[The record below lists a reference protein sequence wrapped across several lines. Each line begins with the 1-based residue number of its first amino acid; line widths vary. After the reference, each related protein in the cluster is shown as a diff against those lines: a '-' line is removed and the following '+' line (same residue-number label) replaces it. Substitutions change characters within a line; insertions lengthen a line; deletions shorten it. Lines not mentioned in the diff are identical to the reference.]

1 MTEKECLRYD
11 LLKATRY
18 NVDEARAC
26 YNFIKENENP
36 VVEPAVA
43 TKPNG
48 IYVIYTDGHAE
59 PFTGSNSKEGVQY
72 IGVAFEGKSFAVA
85 LQDIENVVLLPE
97 DGEAGDRERMRR
109 ECDAIYDYNSFGNT
123 AALCEDNPNLRSIL
137 GENMAIPAL
146 GILNIMAH
154 FKQEINEALAYVG
167 GAKFTDTWYWSST
180 EYYQFFAW
188 YVNFSNGF
196 TSGTYKSFAYAVRA
210 VAAF

>member
-26 YNFIKENENP
+26 YNFIKENETP
-36 VVEPAVA
+36 VAEPTTA

-48 IYVIYTDGHAE
+48 IYVIYADGHAE
-59 PFTGSNSKEGVQY
+59 PFTGSNRKEGVQY

-97 DGEAGDRERMRR
+97 DEEAGDRERMRR

-123 AALCEDNPNLRSIL
+123 AALCDDNPNLRSIL

-154 FKQEINEALAYVG
+154 FKQELNKALAYVG
-167 GAKFTDTWYWSST
+167 GAELTDNWYWSST
-180 EYYQFFAW
+180 EFSQNLAW
-188 YVNFSNGF
+188 YVSFSNG
-196 TSGTYKSFAYAVRA
+196 GTYNYTKYGAFAVRA

>member
-26 YNFIKENENP
+26 YNFIKENETP
-36 VVEPAVA
+36 VAEPTTA

-48 IYVIYTDGHAE
+48 IYVIYADGHAE
-59 PFTGSNSKEGVQY
+59 PFTGSNRKEGVQY

-97 DGEAGDRERMRR
+97 DEEAGDRERMRR

-123 AALCEDNPNLRSIL
+123 AALCDDNPNLRSIL

-154 FKQEINEALAYVG
+154 FKQELNKALAYVG
-167 GAKFTDTWYWSST
+167 GAELTDNWYWSST
-180 EYYQFFAW
+180 EYNQNYAW
-188 YVNFSNGF
+188 IVNFSYGN
-196 TSGTYKSFAYAVRA
+196 TYNSYKYNAYAVRA

>member
-36 VVEPAVA
+36 VVEPAV

-59 PFTGSNSKEGVQY
+59 PFTGSNSKEDVQY

-154 FKQEINEALAYVG
+154 FKQELNEALAYVG
-167 GAKFTDTWYWSST
+167 GAEFTDTWYWSST
-180 EYYQFFAW
+180 EYYQYNAW
-188 YVNFSNGF
+188 SVYFSLGSTYGNG
-196 TSGTYKSFAYAVRA
+196 KCNAYAVRA

>member
-26 YNFIKENENP
+26 YNFIKENETP

-43 TKPNG
+43 TKPKG
-48 IYVIYTDGHAE
+48 IYVIYTAGHAE
-59 PFTGSNSKEGVQY
+59 PFTGSNRKEGVQY

-97 DGEAGDRERMRR
+97 DKEAGDRERMRR

-123 AALCEDNPNLRSIL
+123 AALCEDNPNLRGIL

-167 GAKFTDTWYWSST
+167 GAEFSDTWYWSST
-180 EYYQFFAW
+180 ENYQGNAW
-188 YVNFSNGF
+188 IVNF
-196 TSGTYKSFAYAVRA
+196 GTGNTGNLTKYIAYAVRA